1 MVNCF
6 MIYVLLSMVYG
17 LWSMFLGLLSIV
29 YVVWSLFY
37 GLCFMVYGQLL
48 YCLYAM
54 INVLWSMFYDIWS
67 MFYGLCAMIIVL
79 WSMFYGIWSMFF
91 VLLSTCYDHCS
102 MVSVLWPVCSMFW
115 SLDCLMFLLIYIP
128 HLIFL
133 LGVLRKHFCK
143 NFIKWDFP
151 QKRILSLVTF
161 SYICSVKQFEKI
173 RNKWFHRNPNI
184 PNLSGVFI

>member
-1 MVNCF
+1 MVYSLWITPYLHCLWF
-6 MIYVLLSMVYG
+6 MVSGVSSMVIV
-17 LWSMFLGLLSIV
+17 LWSTRM
-29 YVVWSLFY
+29 FY
-37 GLCFMVYGQLL
+37 GLH
-48 YCLYAM
+48 
-54 INVLWSMFYDIWS
+54 S
-67 MFYGLCAMIIVL
+67 MFYGLCGLVCVIWFIAYVLCSLFYCLCALIIVL
-79 WSMFYGIWSMFF
+79 WSLVYDLWSLFYGICSMVYVLWYMFYG
-91 VLLSTCYDHCS
+91 
-102 MVSVLWPVCSMFW
+102 LWPVCSMFW

-151 QKRILSLVTF
+151 KKRILSLVTF